1 MSVKKLIIGDLAA
14 KIFANQHVSNNNQPI
29 DPSFAIEQA
38 ERFYNMLNSKGYVV
52 KTSNQDMSSKDFLD
66 KMKEVTDEMR
76 EDIKEREAKQ

>member
-1 MSVKKLIIGDLAA
+1 MSTKKRIIGDLAA

-52 KTSNQDMSSKDFLD
+52 KPSNQDMSSKDFLAEIDGITD
-66 KMKEVTDEMR
+66 KMNKTIE
-76 EDIKEREAKQ
+76 EREAKQ